1 MLRFAIILII
11 ISFSLLFVVFEKR
24 KENKNS
30 EVVEERRKELT
41 GADKIGIIHLIYL
54 FLVLVSDLID
64 TFVGDYLY
72 RDYRAIFELVY
83 NIEFISMFILIPIFF
98 ITVLVKLIRSLKQ
111 EEKASVIASI
121 SLILS
126 VVMGLVN
133 AGTYASHF

>member
-30 EVVEERRKELT
+30 EVDEERRKELT
-41 GADKIGIIHLIYL
+41 GADKIGIINLIYL

-64 TFVGDYLY
+64 TFAGDYLY

-111 EEKASVIASI
+111 EEKGSVIASI
-121 SLILS
+121 SLIIN

>member
-30 EVVEERRKELT
+30 EVDEERRKKLT

-64 TFVGDYLY
+64 TFAGDYLC

-83 NIEFISMFILIPIFF
+83 DIEFISMFILIPIFF

-111 EEKASVIASI
+111 EEKGSVIASI

>member
-111 EEKASVIASI
+111 EEKASVIVSI

>member
-24 KENKNS
+24 KKNKNF

>member
-11 ISFSLLFVVFEKR
+11 ISFTLFFVVFEKR